1 MTQSKKQ
8 QKMNC
13 YLARDYKGTLSAGN
27 KARTDIEAIM
37 ASLGYRNLALKQS
50 VSHGGLKHF
59 VRNLAG
65 VLKQC
70 ALIQK
75 GDIMV
80 LQYPMKK
87 YFTPVCHIAHAR
99 GAKVVALIH
108 DLGSFRRKAL
118 TEEKEIRR
126 LSNADLIIAHNAAMR
141 RWLERRGCTAKV
153 TELGIFDFLN
163 HSRPAED
170 HEPGANYKVVYAGN
184 LQRRKNSFLYSIKPQ
199 GWSMVLYGN
208 GFEAS
213 EAAGSENID
222 YRGFAKPSDLIKD
235 AGGDFGLVWD
245 GDSIQKCSGA
255 YGEYL
260 RVNNPHKTSLYIR
273 CGLPVIIWK
282 EAALAPFIE
291 REGLGITVG
300 SLEELHDILP
310 SITPDQYIEMRRR
323 VLAIGERLA
332 NGKYAGA
339 ALLRATALLAPNPS
353 E

>member
-1 MTQSKKQ
+1 
-8 QKMNC
+8 MNC

-65 VLKQC
+65 VIKEC
-70 ALIQK
+70 STIRP
-75 GDIMV
+75 GDIVV
-80 LQYPMKK
+80 LQYPLKK
-87 YFTPVCHIAHAR
+87 YFSPVCHIAHAR
-99 GAKVVALIH
+99 GAKVIALIH

-126 LSNADLIIAHNAAMR
+126 LSNADLIIAHNATMR

-153 TELGIFDFLN
+153 IELGIFDFLN
-163 HSRPAED
+163 HSRPAQN
-170 HEPGANYKVVYAGN
+170 HEPDGNYKVVYAGN
-184 LQRRKNSFLYSIKPQ
+184 LQRRKNSFLYSIRPQ
-199 GWSMVLYGN
+199 GWSMVLYGI

-213 EAAGSENID
+213 EATDTESID

-245 GDSIQKCSGA
+245 GDSTRECSGA

-282 EAALAPFIE
+282 EAALAPFIVE
-291 REGLGITVG
+291 HGLGLAIG
-300 SLEELHDILP
+300 SLEELDTLLP
-310 SITPDQYIEMRRR
+310 SVTPEQYSRMRKN
-323 VLAIGERLA
+323 VLDMAERLA
-332 NGKYAGA
+332 NGKFAGA
-339 ALLRATALLAPNPS
+339 ALIRATALLSPNPS
-353 E
+353 A

>member
-1 MTQSKKQ
+1 
-8 QKMNC
+8 MNC

-65 VLKQC
+65 VIKEC
-70 ALIQK
+70 STIRP
-75 GDIMV
+75 GDIVV
-80 LQYPMKK
+80 LQYPLKK
-87 YFTPVCHIAHAR
+87 YFSLVCHISHAR
-99 GAKVVALIH
+99 GAKVIALIH

-126 LSNADLIIAHNAAMR
+126 LSNADLIIAHNATMR

-153 TELGIFDFLN
+153 IELGIFDFLN
-163 HSRPAED
+163 HSRPAQN
-170 HEPGANYKVVYAGN
+170 HEPDGNYKVVYAGN
-184 LQRRKNSFLYSIKPQ
+184 LQRRKNSFLYSIRPQ
-199 GWSMVLYGN
+199 GWSMVLYGI

-213 EAAGSENID
+213 EATDTESID

-245 GDSIQKCSGA
+245 GDSTRECSGA

-282 EAALAPFIE
+282 EAALAPFIVE
-291 REGLGITVG
+291 HGLGLAIG
-300 SLEELHDILP
+300 SLEELDTLLP
-310 SITPDQYIEMRRR
+310 SVTPEQYSRMRKN
-323 VLAIGERLA
+323 VLDMAERLA
-332 NGKYAGA
+332 NGKFAGA
-339 ALLRATALLAPNPS
+339 ALIRATALLSPNPS
-353 E
+353 A

>member
-1 MTQSKKQ
+1 
-8 QKMNC
+8 MNC

-65 VLKQC
+65 VIKEC
-70 ALIQK
+70 STIRP
-75 GDIMV
+75 GDIVV
-80 LQYPMKK
+80 LQYPLKK
-87 YFTPVCHIAHAR
+87 YFSPVCHIAHAR
-99 GAKVVALIH
+99 GAKVIALIH

-126 LSNADLIIAHNAAMR
+126 LSNADLIIAHNATMR

-153 TELGIFDFLN
+153 IELGIFDFLN
-163 HSRPAED
+163 HSRPAEN
-170 HEPGANYKVVYAGN
+170 HEPDGNYKVVYAGN
-184 LQRRKNSFLYSIKPQ
+184 LQRRKNSFLYSIRPQ
-199 GWSMVLYGN
+199 GWSMVLYGI

-213 EAAGSENID
+213 EATDTESLD

-245 GDSIQKCSGA
+245 GDSTRECSGA

-282 EAALAPFIE
+282 EAALAPFIVE
-291 REGLGITVG
+291 HGLGLAIG
-300 SLEELHDILP
+300 SLEELDTLLP
-310 SITPDQYIEMRRR
+310 SVTPEQYSRMRKN
-323 VLAIGERLA
+323 VLDMAERLA
-332 NGKYAGA
+332 NGKFAGA
-339 ALLRATALLAPNPS
+339 ALIRATALLSPNPS
-353 E
+353 A

>member
-1 MTQSKKQ
+1 
-8 QKMNC
+8 MNC

-65 VLKQC
+65 VIKEC
-70 ALIQK
+70 STIRP
-75 GDIMV
+75 GDIVV
-80 LQYPMKK
+80 LQYPLKK
-87 YFTPVCHIAHAR
+87 YFSPVCHIAHAR
-99 GAKVVALIH
+99 GAKVIALIH

-126 LSNADLIIAHNAAMR
+126 LSNADLIIAHNATMR

-153 TELGIFDFLN
+153 IELGIFDFLN
-163 HSRPAED
+163 HSRPAEN
-170 HEPGANYKVVYAGN
+170 HEPDGNYKVVYAGN
-184 LQRRKNSFLYSIKPQ
+184 LQRRKNSFLYSIRPQ
-199 GWSMVLYGN
+199 GWSMVLYGI

-213 EAAGSENID
+213 EATDTESLD

-245 GDSIQKCSGA
+245 GDSTRKCSGA

-282 EAALAPFIE
+282 EAALAPFIVE
-291 REGLGITVG
+291 HGLGLAIG
-300 SLEELHDILP
+300 SLEELDTLLP
-310 SITPDQYIEMRRR
+310 SVTPEQYSRMRKN
-323 VLAIGERLA
+323 VLDMAERLA
-332 NGKYAGA
+332 NGKFAGA
-339 ALLRATALLAPNPS
+339 ALIRATALLSPNPS
-353 E
+353 A

>member
-1 MTQSKKQ
+1 
-8 QKMNC
+8 MNC

-27 KARTDIEAIM
+27 KARTDIEAVM
-37 ASLGYRNLALKQS
+37 SSLGYRNLGIKQS
-50 VSHGGLKHF
+50 VSDGGLKHF

-65 VLKQC
+65 VIKEC
-70 ALIQK
+70 GTIRP
-75 GDIMV
+75 GDIIV
-80 LQYPMKK
+80 LQYPLKK
-87 YFTPVCHIAHAR
+87 YFSSVCRVAHAR

-141 RWLERRGCTAKV
+141 RWLERRVCTAKV
-153 TELGIFDFLN
+153 IELGIFDFLN
-163 HSRPAED
+163 HSRPAVE
-170 HEPGANYKVVYAGN
+170 HEPGTDYKVVYAGN

-213 EAAGSENID
+213 EAAGAENID
-222 YRGFAKPSDLIKD
+222 YLGFAKPSDLIKD

-245 GDSIQKCSGA
+245 GDSTQECSGA

-291 REGLGITVG
+291 REGLGIAVG

-310 SITPDQYIEMRRR
+310 SITPDRYRDMRRR
-323 VLAIGERLA
+323 VLDMGERLA

-339 ALLRATALLAPNPS
+339 ALIRASALLTPNPS

>member
-1 MTQSKKQ
+1 
-8 QKMNC
+8 MNC

-141 RWLERRGCTAKV
+141 SWLERRGCTAKV

-163 HSRPAED
+163 HSRPAEN

-332 NGKYAGA
+332 NGKYARA

>member
-1 MTQSKKQ
+1 
-8 QKMNC
+8 MNC

-163 HSRPAED
+163 HSRPAEN
-170 HEPGANYKVVYAGN
+170 HEPDANYKVVYAGN

-222 YRGFAKPSDLIKD
+222 YRGFANPSDLIKD

-245 GDSIQKCSGA
+245 GDSSQECSGN

-339 ALLRATALLAPNPS
+339 ALLRASALLSPPLS
-353 E
+353 V

>member
-1 MTQSKKQ
+1 
-8 QKMNC
+8 MNC

-75 GDIMV
+75 GDIIV

-163 HSRPAED
+163 HSRPAEN

-222 YRGFAKPSDLIKD
+222 YRGFANPSDLIKD

-245 GDSIQKCSGA
+245 GDSSQECSGN

-282 EAALAPFIE
+282 EAALAPFIK

-339 ALLRATALLAPNPS
+339 ALLRASALLSPTTS
-353 E
+353 V

>member
-1 MTQSKKQ
+1 
-8 QKMNC
+8 MNC

-65 VLKQC
+65 VIKEC
-70 ALIQK
+70 STIRP
-75 GDIMV
+75 GDIVV
-80 LQYPMKK
+80 LQYPLKK
-87 YFTPVCHIAHAR
+87 YFSLVCHISHAR
-99 GAKVVALIH
+99 GAKVIALIH

-163 HSRPAED
+163 HSRPAEN

-222 YRGFAKPSDLIKD
+222 YRGFANPSDLIKD

-245 GDSIQKCSGA
+245 GDSTRECSGA

-282 EAALAPFIE
+282 EAALAPFIVE
-291 REGLGITVG
+291 HGLGLAIG
-300 SLEELHDILP
+300 SLEELDTLLP
-310 SITPDQYIEMRRR
+310 SVTPEQYSRMRKN
-323 VLAIGERLA
+323 VLDMAERLA
-332 NGKYAGA
+332 NGKFAGA
-339 ALLRATALLAPNPS
+339 ALIRATALLSPNPS
-353 E
+353 A

>member
-1 MTQSKKQ
+1 
-8 QKMNC
+8 MNC

-163 HSRPAED
+163 HSRPAEN

-310 SITPDQYIEMRRR
+310 SITPDRYREMRRR

>member
-1 MTQSKKQ
+1 
-8 QKMNC
+8 MNC

-65 VLKQC
+65 VIKEC
-70 ALIQK
+70 STIRP
-75 GDIMV
+75 GDIVV
-80 LQYPMKK
+80 LQYPLKK
-87 YFTPVCHIAHAR
+87 YFSLVCHISHAR
-99 GAKVVALIH
+99 GAKVIALIH

-126 LSNADLIIAHNAAMR
+126 LSNADLIIAHNATMR

-153 TELGIFDFLN
+153 IELGIFDFLN
-163 HSRPAED
+163 HSRPAQN
-170 HEPGANYKVVYAGN
+170 HEPDGNYKVVYAGN
-184 LQRRKNSFLYSIKPQ
+184 LQRRKNSFLYSIRPQ
-199 GWSMVLYGN
+199 GWSMVLYGI

-213 EAAGSENID
+213 EATDTESID

-245 GDSIQKCSGA
+245 GDSTRECSGA

-273 CGLPVIIWK
+273 CGLPIIIWK
-282 EAALAPFIE
+282 EAALAPFIVE
-291 REGLGITVG
+291 HGLGLAIG
-300 SLEELHDILP
+300 SLEELDTLLP
-310 SITPDQYIEMRRR
+310 SVTPEQYSRMRKN
-323 VLAIGERLA
+323 VLDMAERLA
-332 NGKYAGA
+332 NGKFAGA
-339 ALLRATALLAPNPS
+339 ALIRATALLSPNPS
-353 E
+353 A

>member
-1 MTQSKKQ
+1 
-8 QKMNC
+8 MNC

-27 KARTDIEAIM
+27 KARTDIEAVM
-37 ASLGYRNLALKQS
+37 TSLGYRNLGIRQS
-50 VSHGGLKHF
+50 VSNGGLKHF

-65 VLKQC
+65 VIKEC
-70 ALIQK
+70 GTIRP
-75 GDIMV
+75 GDIVV
-80 LQYPMKK
+80 LQYPLKK
-87 YFTPVCHIAHAR
+87 YFSPVCHIAHAR

-118 TEEKEIRR
+118 TEDKEIRR
-126 LSNADLIIAHNAAMR
+126 LSNADLIIAHNATMR
-141 RWLERRGCTAKV
+141 RWLERRGCTAKII
-153 TELGIFDFLN
+153 ELGIFDFLN
-163 HSRPAED
+163 HSRPAD
-170 HEPGANYKVVYAGN
+170 NHEPGANYKVVYAGN
-184 LQRRKNSFLYSIKPQ
+184 LQRRKNSFLYSINPQ

-208 GFEAS
+208 GFVAS
-213 EAAGSENID
+213 EAAGSESID
-222 YRGFAKPSDLIKD
+222 YRGFVKPSDLIKD

-245 GDSIQKCSGA
+245 GDSTQECSGA

-291 REGLGITVG
+291 REGLGIAIG

-310 SITPDQYIEMRRR
+310 SITPDQYREMRRR

>member
-1 MTQSKKQ
+1 
-8 QKMNC
+8 MNC

-99 GAKVVALIH
+99 GAKVVTLIH

-163 HSRPAED
+163 HSRPAEN

-199 GWSMVLYGN
+199 GWSMVLHGN

-222 YRGFAKPSDLIKD
+222 YRGFANPSDLIKD

-245 GDSIQKCSGA
+245 GDSSQECSGN

-260 RVNNPHKTSLYIR
+260 RINNPHKTSLYIR

-310 SITPDQYIEMRRR
+310 YVTPERYREMRRR

-339 ALLRATALLAPNPS
+339 ALLRASALLSPNPS
-353 E
+353 V

>member
-1 MTQSKKQ
+1 
-8 QKMNC
+8 MNC

-163 HSRPAED
+163 HSRPAEN

-222 YRGFAKPSDLIKD
+222 YRGFANPSDLIKD

-245 GDSIQKCSGA
+245 GDSTQECSGA

-310 SITPDQYIEMRRR
+310 SITPDRYREMRRR

-339 ALLRATALLAPNPS
+339 ALLRASALLSPTPS
-353 E
+353 V